1 MEKRNHSL
9 PQIVLFAESLKRSII
24 FQRASR
30 LPRLISLLRRFK
42 LEYELTILRRTDEKM
57 SLKDKITADL
67 TAAMKAK
74 DANRMGALRMVK
86 AALMN
91 EQNKKGA
98 DYVLSEEE
106 TMKTLNSLVKQR
118 KDSIEQ
124 YNNAN
129 RADLAEK
136 EQTELSILE
145 EYLPQSATPEE
156 IEIAVAEAIGET
168 AASSMRD
175 MGAVMKTAQAK
186 LAGKTV
192 DGKIVSETVKTK
204 LSAL

>member
-1 MEKRNHSL
+1 
-9 PQIVLFAESLKRSII
+9 
-24 FQRASR
+24 
-30 LPRLISLLRRFK
+30 
-42 LEYELTILRRTDEKM
+42 M

-74 DANRMGALRMVK
+74 DADRMGSLRMLK

-98 DYVLSEEE
+98 DYVVSDDE
-106 TMKTLNSLVKQR
+106 TMKTIQTLVKQR

-124 YNNAN
+124 YTNNG
-129 RADLAEK
+129 RPELAEK
-136 EQTELSILE
+136 EQTELAILE
-145 EYLPQSATPEE
+145 EYLPQAATPEE
-156 IEIAVAEAIGET
+156 IEIAVAEAIGEV
-168 AASSMRD
+168 AASSMKD

-192 DGKIVSETVKTK
+192 DGKTVSETVKTK
-204 LSAL
+204 LQAL